1 MSKSTVVESAQDQ
14 PQLIHGL
21 RGLCN
26 FLDISMKTACFLTK
40 KLPHYRAGR
49 NKIYF
54 KQDEILSYMAVN
66 QSKN

>member
-1 MSKSTVVESAQDQ
+1 MSKSAVLENVPGQ

-21 RGLCN
+21 KGLCD

-54 KQDEILSYMAVN
+54 KQDEILSFMAKN
-66 QSKN
+66 QSR